1 MSFKKMH
8 VEAEASSQQS
18 TENSRNLKARKKLI
32 LQCQRMLFGAY
43 RADQYADPDGFM
55 VSLGMVLEQYADEI
69 VVYVTDPRTGVQR
82 GSVWPPSIAEV
93 VRACVVRNAELQ
105 RTERYRN
112 WGRNNDR
119 KLESPKGNR
128 PSYEE
133 LIAKYGPNFGL
144 DPCGAKLWG

>member
-1 MSFKKMH
+1 
-8 VEAEASSQQS
+8 
-18 TENSRNLKARKKLI
+18 
-32 LQCQRMLFGAY
+32 MLFGAY

-55 VSLGMVLEQYADEI
+55 MQLGVVLEQYSDEI

-93 VRACVVRNAELQ
+93 VRACNARNAEVQ
-105 RTERYRN
+105 RSERYRN